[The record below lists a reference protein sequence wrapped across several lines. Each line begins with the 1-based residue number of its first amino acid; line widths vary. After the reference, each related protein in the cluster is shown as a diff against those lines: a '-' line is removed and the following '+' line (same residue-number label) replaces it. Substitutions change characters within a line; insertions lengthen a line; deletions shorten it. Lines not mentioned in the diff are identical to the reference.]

1 MSLRICKIF
10 LRVLRSYLVQYT
22 KSSKLRE
29 FVWVVASPPW
39 RRGPQV
45 RAPWHHG
52 GHGAVDIVGP
62 MVPPGR
68 ASGRGYAGVYT
79 DRLKWALGA
88 VLVHS
93 CTLLHRCNTARP
105 AGDSAGATK
114 KGRTCGLKE
123 GRLLVR
129 RLTKRRS
136 LRPPRRTECAFPLHH
151 RPGGVGRDRPPAC
164 GALWK
169 VAQLGKCAR
178 ATPRQAAGG
187 LRRGPAGPDLGPDCT
202 EKRSLGRG
210 PR

>member
-1 MSLRICKIF
+1 MSPPR
-10 LRVLRSYLVQYT
+10 RRGLRSEHPGIAGAMRPSMSWDPWPRPVARATVGRQECTQIGENGLLEPFWGICVHCCD
-22 KSSKLRE
+22 
-29 FVWVVASPPW
+29 VV
-39 RRGPQV
+39 
-45 RAPWHHG
+45 G
-52 GHGAVDIVGP
+52 GCGV
-62 MVPPGR
+62 
-68 ASGRGYAGVYT
+68 AGVYT
-79 DRLKWALGA
+79 DWRKRPLGA

-93 CTLLHRCNTARP
+93 CTLFHRCNTARP

-136 LRPPRRTECAFPLHH
+136 LRLPCRTECAFPLHH
-151 RPGGVGRDRPPAC
+151 RPGGVGRNPPPPAC

-187 LRRGPAGPDLGPDCT
+187 LRRGPAGPGLGPGRT
-202 EKRSLGRG
+202 ERRSLGRG